1 MHNFTFTDVAVFL
14 SKCVKWSVF
23 SIKQDFAS
31 TDVDALISIRSAFA
45 KALAMGCK
53 KKHILPFKH
62 YFIYFINL
70 FNNTLNISNFIFIYN
85 IIK

>member
-23 SIKQDFAS
+23 SIKQDFAT
-31 TDVDALISIRSAFA
+31 TDVDALISIRSTFA

-53 KKHILPFKH
+53 K
-62 YFIYFINL
+62 
-70 FNNTLNISNFIFIYN
+70 
-85 IIK
+85 